1 MDPTNDLM
9 LAPNEADP
17 QQLLQ
22 DLLAISSAPAA
33 ARTGATAS
41 TFPSRRM
48 PAPASLPMP
57 SGPVSPPMPPSDPS
71 TGGGTDWRAILRLVA
86 PAVGSL
92 VAGGGHQ
99 MPAFWSGYQGRLAE
113 LDAQRQQQQQQA
125 DNKRKAAGDF
135 LMQIEHGAEGY
146 DDPTQLAQYLDAADQ
161 AGAMAGLFK
170 PGEIKAKG
178 YRVPDSKVAE
188 KSLKELTD
196 LVDGALKAGYDPDQ
210 LTEAGAVL
218 TRKDGSTVPFE
229 TAYEL
234 THRPPMNAQGKP
246 IARPAKAASTE
257 EERFLQQRAKD
268 YGYKSLDAV
277 DADTQL
283 SWRTDFRDA
292 GRPSEKLVAP
302 GGVDAQYGDLVELW
316 KTAHKGQ
323 EPPASVRTQLRKQ
336 ANQVNDKP
344 ATLGGMNSLYGQ
356 IDPKSLADAIER
368 GDQSPIITEFGRPAS
383 AAVASELSKRGVK
396 LTQLQNDWKAT
407 QRYYQTLNSGQQV
420 RIRQNIDNVAHSLD
434 TISDLADR
442 WNGGGLPLLN
452 RANLALAK
460 SGAYGKDWASVAN
473 QLEAQIADVTSEMAG
488 VYMGGNSPTDHALA
502 LASKNLSGDWDKKV
516 LQDMIR
522 LARTNLKNRQN
533 AIEST
538 GPVTPSGD
546 DNKYYT
552 PKPVPSHDSGT
563 GVESWVRDP
572 ATGALVRKVSK

>member
-22 DLLAISSAPAA
+22 DLLAISQAPAA
-33 ARTGATAS
+33 SRTGATAS
-41 TFPSRRM
+41 TFPSHHTPMPPPIAM
-48 PAPASLPMP
+48 PAPMP
-57 SGPVSPPMPPSDPS
+57 SAMPTGADPS
-71 TGGGTDWRAILRLVA
+71 PGGGTDWRAILRLIA

-92 VAGGGHQ
+92 VASGGHQ
-99 MPAFWSGYQGRLAE
+99 APAFWSGYQGRLAE
-113 LDAQRQQQQQQA
+113 MDQQRQQQQQQA
-125 DNKRKAAGDF
+125 ENKRKAAAEF
-135 LMQIEHGAEGY
+135 LLQTEHDAEGY
-146 DDPTQLAQYLDAADQ
+146 DDPVLLAQHLSAADE
-161 AGAMAGLFK
+161 AGALAGFTK
-170 PGEIKAKG
+170 PGDLKNKYTVSPNKLAQKKLDELNTLL
-178 YRVPDSKVAE
+178 DNAE
-188 KSLKELTD
+188 KGGYNVDD
-196 LVDGALKAGYDPDQ
+196 LAAS
-210 LTEAGAVL
+210 GAVL
-218 TRKDGSTVPFE
+218 TTKDGAHVPVA
-229 TAYEL
+229 TAIDL
-234 THRPPMNAQGKP
+234 TRKRPLDAQGQPVSK
-246 IARPAKAASTE
+246 PAKAASTE

-292 GRPSEKLVAP
+292 GRADKTVAA
-302 GGVDAQYGDLVELW
+302 GGVDAQYADLVELW

-336 ANQVNDKP
+336 ANEVNDKP
-344 ATLGGMNSLYGQ
+344 ATLGGMNNLYGQ